1 LTPGGNTIVGVEGT
15 TPPSTAGF
23 ITQGSGDI
31 NIYAQDSVLLGESR
45 VITTFGGNIVI
56 WSALGNI
63 NAGRGSKTTIDF
75 TPVQRIYDNY
85 GNVFLSP
92 TVPSA
97 GAGIATLAPIPGVPP
112 GNINLV
118 APLGVV
124 DAGEAGIRSSG
135 DVNIAATACLTCVNV
150 TGQKITGGNAPPA
163 NNSATFNAANSTAG
177 AAAQAAENA
186 APKQQAQPM
195 PSIWI
200 VEILGYGGG
209 SQPDDQDKK
218 KKKKQQQTI
227 SSLSPGQT
235 IQPSLF

>member
-1 LTPGGNTIVGVEGT
+1 
-15 TPPSTAGF
+15 
-23 ITQGSGDI
+23 
-31 NIYAQDSVLLGESR
+31 
-45 VITTFGGNIVI
+45 
-56 WSALGNI
+56 
-63 NAGRGSKTTIDF
+63 
-75 TPVQRIYDNY
+75 
-85 GNVFLSP
+85 VFLSP
-92 TVPSA
+92 TVPSN

-118 APLGVV
+118 APAGTV
-124 DAGEAGIRSSG
+124 DAGEAGIRGSG
-135 DVNIAATACLTCVNV
+135 NLNIAALHVL
-150 TGQKITGGNAPPA
+150 
-163 NNSATFNAANSTAG
+163 NAANINVQGSSTGVPTAAAPDVGGLTSAGNAAG

-209 SQPDDQDKK
+209 SQPNDQDMK